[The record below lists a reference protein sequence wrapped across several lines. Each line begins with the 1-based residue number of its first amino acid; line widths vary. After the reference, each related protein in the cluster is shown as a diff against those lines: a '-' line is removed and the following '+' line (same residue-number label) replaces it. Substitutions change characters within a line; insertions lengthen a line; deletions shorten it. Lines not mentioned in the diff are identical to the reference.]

1 MLRSRVSSI
10 KGLSIAARKTSA
22 MRDPGP
28 KQHAPFASQPV
39 PIPRKRHSHDL
50 KTTLQIFAKECI
62 LKINCIV
69 NIILSNELRAK
80 APPETMF

>member
-1 MLRSRVSSI
+1 MLRSRVPSI

-22 MRDPGP
+22 MRNPGP
-28 KQHAPFASQPV
+28 KQRAPSTSQRV
-39 PIPRKRHSHDL
+39 SIPCKRHAHDL